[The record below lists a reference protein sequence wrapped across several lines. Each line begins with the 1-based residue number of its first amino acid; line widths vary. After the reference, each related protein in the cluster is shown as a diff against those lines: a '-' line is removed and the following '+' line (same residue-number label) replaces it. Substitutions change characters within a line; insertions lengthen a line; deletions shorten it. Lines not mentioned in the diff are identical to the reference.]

1 MEVNEEKISIA
12 INFAKRLVFIRQIL
26 RERDIFEHEFAAF
39 LGITVR
45 QYLNLERDKGT
56 MRDPI
61 RERVSKV
68 LFRTYQLT
76 FEEMTADCV
85 EYEAK
90 NGEKVELWKEP
101 LRRKVDVTCN
111 VLNDFLIKY
120 RSYEK

>member
-1 MEVNEEKISIA
+1 MNEEKTSIA
-12 INFAKRLVFIRQIL
+12 INFAKRLEFIRQIL
-26 RERDIFEHEFAAF
+26 KERDIFEHEFAAF

-45 QYLNLERDKGT
+45 QYLNLEKDKGT

>member
-1 MEVNEEKISIA
+1 MNEEKISIA
-12 INFAKRLVFIRQIL
+12 INFAKRLEFIRQIL
-26 RERDIFEHEFAAF
+26 KERDIFEHEFAAF

-101 LRRKVDVTCN
+101 LRRKVDVICT
-111 VLNDFLIKY
+111 VLDDFLIKY

>member
-1 MEVNEEKISIA
+1 MQEKKISIA
-12 INFAKRLVFIRQIL
+12 INFAKRLEFIRQIL
-26 RERDIFEHEFAAF
+26 KERDIFEHEFAAF

-101 LRRKVDVTCN
+101 LRRKVDVICT
-111 VLNDFLIKY
+111 VLDDFLIKY

>member
-1 MEVNEEKISIA
+1 MQEKKISIA
-12 INFAKRLVFIRQIL
+12 INFAKRLAFIRQIL
-26 RERDIFEHEFAAF
+26 REREIFEHEFAAF

-76 FEEMTADCV
+76 FEEMTSDCV

-101 LRRKVDVTCN
+101 LRRKVDVICT
-111 VLNDFLIKY
+111 VLDDFLIKY